1 MSLKARVGRHTQAN
15 GRQCQNYPQ
24 DQQTVIDLLNRIPVA
39 KGGAGGS
46 LKGPVVSGICSDAL
60 YHAISQFED
69 KYFPRQRH
77 GFVDPGGPMLKR
89 MQELAGGAM
98 AKHAAETSL
107 DILRR
112 NVLNA
117 DATLKGLWT
126 AGDRV
131 QMDALIAMAVQHI
144 DELKRIN
151 LNKLPSWAELFGRAY
166 VTTAGTELVNVHTW
180 GASKASSKSP
190 TSTPATTPGIHT
202 RFQTK

>member
-24 DQQTVIDLLNRIPVA
+24 DQQTVIDMLNRNA
-39 KGGAGGS
+39 MGKGGAGGR
-46 LKGPVVSGICSDAL
+46 LKGHIVSGTCSDAL

-89 MQELAGGAM
+89 MEELAGGAV
-98 AKHAAETSL
+98 ATPVAETSL

-112 NVLNA
+112 NVLGT
-117 DATLKGLWT
+117 DAKLKGLWT

-131 QMDALIAMAVQHI
+131 QMDALIAMAVKHV
-144 DELKRIN
+144 DELKRMN
-151 LNKLPSWAELFGRAY
+151 LNKLPSWAELFGKAY
-166 VTTAGTELVNVHTW
+166 GAKVGTELVTV
-180 GASKASSKSP
+180 
-190 TSTPATTPGIHT
+190 PGW
-202 RFQTK
+202 RGLKGV